1 MIFVDSN
8 VWLYG
13 LLLPPHPTKRQRALE
28 LCATPE
34 ICVSSQVVNEVLANY
49 RKKQPAAEA
58 DIRNI
63 LNEFYSEYLVLEI
76 LQSDIQTA
84 SELRRRV
91 PIFLLG
97 QPHRRYG
104 PPCQCRDSLLRRY
117 AGRPHHP
124 WPPDNSKSI
133 PLNNAFS
140 EVLRNAKIFEIIE
153 IT

>member
-1 MIFVDSN
+1 VIFVDSN

-84 SELRRRV
+84 SELREEYR
-91 PIFLLG
+91 FS
-97 QPHRRYG
+97 YW
-104 PPCQCRDSLLRRY
+104 DSLIVATALRANAEILY
-117 AGRPHHP
+117 SEDMQDGLIIHGRLT
-124 WPPDNSKSI
+124 I
-133 PLNNAFS
+133 
-140 EVLRNAKIFEIIE
+140 RNPFR
-153 IT
+153 